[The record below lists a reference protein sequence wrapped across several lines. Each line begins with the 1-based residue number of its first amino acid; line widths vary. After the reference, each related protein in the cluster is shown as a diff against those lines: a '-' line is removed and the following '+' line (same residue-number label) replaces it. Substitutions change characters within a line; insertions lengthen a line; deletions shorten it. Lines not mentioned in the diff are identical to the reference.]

1 MIATGGYMGRTLFP
15 LAKST
20 LRAHYNT
27 RITHGILLKMLFNPR
42 LLNEPPQPVEATA
55 RRLLPAHVL
64 GPPVGL
70 RAARSR
76 IPVPAQRLQLP
87 AVVDLAFPKL
97 GKDHAFAGGDGIFQV
112 HMEDALDA
120 HLFLDPLVP
129 SGEDL
134 AGGLQVGRVARVP
147 DQAEGRR
154 LDSLQN
160 FNGLARGP

>member
-20 LRAHYNT
+20 FRAHYNT

-42 LLNEPPQPVEATA
+42 LLNEPPQPVEAKA

-70 RAARSR
+70 HGDRAR
-76 IPVPAQRLQLP
+76 ITVPGQCLQPPPV
-87 AVVDLAFPKL
+87 VGLAFPKP
-97 GKDHAFAGGDGIFQV
+97 GKDHAFAAGAAIFQV

-120 HLFLDPLVP
+120 NPF
-129 SGEDL
+129 
-134 AGGLQVGRVARVP
+134 
-147 DQAEGRR
+147 
-154 LDSLQN
+154 
-160 FNGLARGP
+160 